1 MSADRDVPFPYMRWA
16 KRHLT
21 GFTPSNLGMSGIAG
35 LTPSDVVPAGPTPY
49 WMPEGEFGDPDLRA
63 LLAAREGVPTDHV
76 FVSAGASLANFLVVL
91 TETRGT
97 RGTRGAHIAVETPAY
112 EALLRLPDAVG
123 ASLTAFRRDPARG
136 WRLDPGSVR
145 AAVRPN
151 TRLIVV
157 TDLHNP
163 TGVRLH
169 ADDLALLL
177 AEAERVDAAVVV
189 DEVYREMDLTVRP
202 TAARGHPRVIV
213 TNSLTKA
220 HGLGGLRIGWILA
233 APDRIARIAAWNDL
247 VCPAHPVP
255 SIAVAKAYLAQADA
269 RIAATRATIAD
280 RLERADAWVRGRP
293 GVSWTRPD
301 GGITGFLRLPAG
313 TDGEAFAA
321 FAFECHGVRVVPGAF
336 FQAPDH
342 VRLSFG
348 LIPVNL
354 DNALRALG
362 TALDAWAARGPAA

>member
-35 LTPSDVVPAGPTPY
+35 LTPTDIAPVGPTPY

-63 LLAAREGVPTDHV
+63 ALAARDGVPADHV
-76 FVSAGASLANFLVVL
+76 FVSAGASLANFLVYL
-91 TETRGT
+91 AEA
-97 RGTRGAHIAVETPAY
+97 RGAHVAVETPGY
-112 EALLRLPDAVG
+112 EALPRVAAAVG
-123 ASLTAFRRDPARG
+123 AGVTGFRRDPARG
-136 WRLDPGSVR
+136 WRVDAGSLR

-163 TGVRLH
+163 SGARLH
-169 ADDLALLL
+169 TDDLALLV
-177 AEAERVDAAVVV
+177 AEAERVGAAVLV
-189 DEVYREMDLTVRP
+189 DEVYRELDLTVRP
-202 TAARGHPRVIV
+202 TAALGRPRVIV

-233 APDRIARIAAWNDL
+233 TPDRIQRIAEWNDL

-255 SIAVAKAYLAQADA
+255 SIAVAKAYLPQADA
-269 RIAATRATIAD
+269 RVAATRAAIVD
-280 RLERADAWVRGRP
+280 RVARVDAWVRGRKD
-293 GVSWTRPD
+293 VTWTRPD
-301 GGITGFLRLPAG
+301 GGITGFLRLPPG
-313 TDGEAFAA
+313 TDAEAFAA
-321 FAFECHGVRVVPGAF
+321 FAFEQHGVRLVPGSF

-342 VRLSFG
+342 VRISFG
-348 LIPVNL
+348 LIPANL
-354 DNALRALG
+354 DKALGVLG
-362 TALDAWAARGPAA
+362 TALDAWAARRPAP